1 MPYKSQVQCAPVS
14 LLRDVENTKYLSLS
28 HHRRLREMTPVMS
41 VDKKTFAQ
49 DVDRNKNLAPQLLEQ
64 AARRISWVNTP
75 VILAGD
81 GVTQTRVGDDLIDFA
96 TRLRI
101 PIANTLMAKGSI
113 PDSHP
118 LFLGT
123 INSPQTHNRYGFDW
137 ADLVITVGCDAV
149 ECAPQYWNPDGD
161 IPILHIDNSSAK
173 LSHYYQP
180 NLELIG
186 NLSNLLA
193 KLSTLATRDGKQDS
207 YFLELCASN
216 SDKP

>member
-1 MPYKSQVQCAPVS
+1 GARS
-14 LLRDVENTKYLSLS
+14 LLRDVEHTKYLSLS
-28 HHRRLREMTPVMS
+28 HHRRLPEMTPVMS
-41 VDKKTFAQ
+41 MDEKTFAQ
-49 DVDRNKNLAPQLLEQ
+49 DIEDRNRDLAPQLLEQ
-64 AARRISWVNTP
+64 AAKRISWVNTP

-81 GVTQTRVGDDLIDFA
+81 GVTQTRVRDALMDFA

-101 PIANTLMAKGSI
+101 PIVNTLMAKGSI
-113 PDSHP
+113 PNSHP

-123 INSPQTHNRYGFDW
+123 INSPQTHSRYGFDW

-193 KLSTLATRDGKQDS
+193 KLSTLANRDGKQDS
-207 YFLELCASN
+207 YFLELCALN

>member
-1 MPYKSQVQCAPVS
+1 MPYKNQVQCVPVS
-14 LLRDVENTKYLSLS
+14 LLRDVEHTKYLSLS
-28 HHRRLREMTPVMS
+28 HHRRLPEMTPVMS
-41 VDKKTFAQ
+41 MDKKTFAQ
-49 DVDRNKNLAPQLLEQ
+49 DIDRNKNLASQLLEQ

-81 GVTQTRVGDDLIDFA
+81 GVTQTSVRDELIDFA

-101 PIANTLMAKGSI
+101 PIAKTLMAEGSN

-123 INSPQTHNRYGFDW
+123 VNSPQALSLYGFDW

-186 NLSNLLA
+186 NPSNLLSNLSKLA
-193 KLSTLATRDGKQDS
+193 NRDGKQDS
-207 YFLELCASN
+207 YSLELCALN
-216 SDKP
+216 SDKL